1 MNRLLIVEDEPD
13 MVTGLKDNF
22 ELEGFEVRSASDGVA
37 GLEMARRGNPH
48 VVILDV
54 MLPRMSGL
62 EVCKA
67 LRREGCTVP
76 ILMLTARGQEL
87 DKVVGL
93 EVGADDYVTKPF
105 SVRELIARV
114 HALLRRAQAGAPAS
128 RLESYSFGDVRL
140 DFKAYRATR
149 GDQRLDLSPREL
161 DLLRYLIER
170 KGETVSRERLLSEV
184 WGYGGQVNSRTVD
197 AHITKVRAKI
207 GDNKAQPRLI
217 VTVHGVGYRFVEP
230 PASGGDPPQS

>member
-1 MNRLLIVEDEPD
+1 MNRLLIIEDEPD
-13 MVTGLKDNF
+13 MVAGLKDNF
-22 ELEGFEVRSASDGVA
+22 ELEGFEVRAAGDGVS
-37 GLEMARRGNPH
+37 GLEMARTANPD

-54 MLPRMSGL
+54 MLPKMSGL

-67 LRREGCTVP
+67 LRRERRDVP
-76 ILMLTARGQEL
+76 ILMLTARGQEM

-114 HALLRRAQAGAPAS
+114 HALLRRAQGTPAP
-128 RLESYSFGDVRL
+128 RLDSYTFGNVRL

-149 GDQRLDLSPREL
+149 GDKRLDLSPREF

-184 WGYGGQVNSRTVD
+184 WGYDSHVNSRTVD

-207 GDNKAQPRLI
+207 GDNKAQPRYI

-230 PASGGDPPQS
+230 

>member
-13 MVTGLKDNF
+13 MVMGLKDNF
-22 ELEGFEVRSASDGVA
+22 EIEGFEVRSASDGA
-37 GLEMARRGNPH
+37 SGLEIARAENPDI
-48 VVILDV
+48 VILDV

-67 LRREGCTVP
+67 LRRERRDVP
-76 ILMLTARGQEL
+76 ILMLTARGLEV

-114 HALLRRAQAGAPAS
+114 HALLRRAQGTSLP
-128 RLESYSFGDVRL
+128 RLDSYTFGNVRL
-140 DFKAYRATR
+140 DFRSYRAAR
-149 GDQRLDLSPREL
+149 GDKPLDLSPREF

-170 KGETVSRERLLSEV
+170 KGETVSREHLLSEV
-184 WGYGGQVNSRTVD
+184 WGYDSHVNSRTVD
-197 AHITKVRAKI
+197 AHITKVRAKL
-207 GDNKAQPRLI
+207 GDNGSQSRFI
-217 VTVHGVGYRFVEP
+217 VTVHGVGYRFVE
-230 PASGGDPPQS
+230 Q